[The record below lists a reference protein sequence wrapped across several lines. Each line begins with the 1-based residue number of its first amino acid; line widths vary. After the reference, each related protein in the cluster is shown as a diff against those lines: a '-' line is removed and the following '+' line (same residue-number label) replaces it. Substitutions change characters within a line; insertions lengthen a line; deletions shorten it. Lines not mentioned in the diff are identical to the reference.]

1 MVNKRINTRFFSKQQ
16 ENSVAKIIVGNT
28 VPNSG
33 ARPYQKGDVTSA
45 FEVQM
50 DDAGNVIKEK
60 ESWLIE
66 CKVSTTPKQSFAIK
80 KQWLET
86 IKEEA
91 FQAGKMNYAVAFSFG
106 PKQENYYIL
115 TEDKFK
121 QLFGEE

>member
-1 MVNKRINTRFFSKQQ
+1 MVNKKISTRFFSKQQ
-16 ENSVAKIIVGNT
+16 ENSVAKTITGKT
-28 VPNSG
+28 VANSG
-33 ARPYQKGDVTSA
+33 ARPYQKGDVSTSGDKTGTTVA
-45 FEVQM
+45 A
-50 DDAGNVIKEK
+50 D
-60 ESWLIE
+60 SWLIE
-66 CKVSTTPKQSFAIK
+66 CKTSTTPKQSFAIK

-115 TEDKFK
+115 SEDKFK